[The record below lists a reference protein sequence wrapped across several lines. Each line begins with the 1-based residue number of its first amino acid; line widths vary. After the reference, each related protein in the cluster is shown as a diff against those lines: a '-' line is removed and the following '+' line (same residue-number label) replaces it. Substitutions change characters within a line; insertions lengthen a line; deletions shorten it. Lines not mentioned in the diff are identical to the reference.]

1 MSLWSPADA
10 NFEFL
15 IDSEVRRSVSKML
28 TNFGI
33 GTPGDPITFAV
44 IKNAMDAIVDE
55 VAYTVIRTARSEIVK
70 DVMDYSAAICDA
82 EGEMVAQAKTIA
94 QHLGAI
100 PEAIA
105 AVQRTWSGRLQ
116 NGDAVIM
123 NDPYCGGMHLP
134 DVFMFFPIF
143 DGTEILAWS
152 VVICH
157 HTDVGGRVPGSNA
170 ADSTEIYQEGLRIP
184 PLKLFHG
191 GVIDETLE
199 ALIGLNV
206 RVPDRVIG
214 DLRAQYAACQVGAR
228 EIGRLVER
236 YGAAQI
242 RAYLAALLDYAERM
256 TRAEVATWP
265 QGTYRF
271 TDHIDSDGLSDE
283 PVPLAAA
290 LTVRSDGTLKV
301 DWEGSSKQVRA
312 AINSTLSFTKSNT
325 FLSVRCALRGDI
337 PNNAGVFRCIEVT
350 APEGSVLNPLPPAP
364 VAARALTG
372 YRVVDVMFGALA
384 QIVPDIIPAAGE
396 GGNTVVCL
404 GGRHA
409 DNHPFILVDMISG
422 AWGGRPDQ
430 DGIDAITNPSQN
442 LSNTPVEV
450 LERQHPVRIEE
461 YGFVADSGGP
471 GRFRGG
477 LGLRRSYRLLAD
489 EAVLQLRADRL
500 RFAPYGLNGG
510 EVGGR
515 AANWLGEG
523 KAMRAI
529 PGKVTTIM
537 RRGELLTH
545 HQAGGGGHGD
555 PFTRAPEAV
564 ARDVWNGKVTV
575 AAARAHYGV
584 AVDASGVLD
593 PAETA
598 KLRSGRTSG

>member
-1 MSLWSPADA
+1 MSEAADP
-10 NFEFL
+10 F
-15 IDSEVRRSVSKML
+15 S
-28 TNFGI
+28 
-33 GTPGDPITFAV
+33 DPITFAV

-82 EGEMVAQAKTIA
+82 KGEMVAQAKTIA

-100 PEAIA
+100 PEAMT
-105 AVQRTWSGRLQ
+105 AVQTKWGGRLRP
-116 NGDAVIM
+116 GDAVIM
-123 NDPYCGGMHLP
+123 NDPYSGGMHLP
-134 DVFMFFPIF
+134 DIFMFFPIF
-143 DGTEILAWS
+143 DGADILAWS

-184 PLKLFHG
+184 PLKLFHA
-191 GVIDETLE
+191 GVMDETLE
-199 ALIGLNV
+199 AVIALNV
-206 RVPDRVIG
+206 RVPDRVVG

-228 EIGRLVER
+228 EIGRLVTR
-236 YGAAQI
+236 YGADQM
-242 RAYLAALLDYAERM
+242 RGYFAALLDYAERM
-256 TRAEVATWP
+256 ARAEIATWP
-265 QGTYRF
+265 KGTYRF
-271 TDHIDSDGLSDE
+271 TDHIDCDGMSDD
-283 PVPLAAA
+283 PVPLTVAI
-290 LTVRSDGTLKV
+290 TVRGDGTLTV
-301 DWEGSSKQVRA
+301 DWEGTSRQVRA

-337 PNNAGVFRCIEVT
+337 PNNAGVFRCVEVT
-350 APEGSVLNPLPPAP
+350 APLGSVLNPISPAP

-372 YRVVDVMFGALA
+372 YRVMDTMFGALA
-384 QIVPDIIPAAGE
+384 QIVPHIVPAAGE

-404 GGRHA
+404 GGRHP
-409 DNHPFILVDMISG
+409 DNRPFIIVDMISG
-422 AWGGRPDQ
+422 CWGGRPDK
-430 DGIDAITNPSQN
+430 DGVEAITNPSQN

-450 LERQHPVRIEE
+450 LERQHPVRIED
-461 YGFVADSGGP
+461 YSLVPDSGGA

-510 EVGGR
+510 EPGGVSG
-515 AANWLGEG
+515 NWLGEG
-523 KAMRAI
+523 DDKRAI
-529 PGKVTTIM
+529 PGKITMTM

-555 PFTRAPEAV
+555 AVARDPESV

-575 AAARAHYGV
+575 AAAREYYGV
-584 AVDASGVLD
+584 AVDASGMVD
-593 PAETA
+593 ATETER
-598 KLRSGRTSG
+598 LRSSRCRYGK

>member
-1 MSLWSPADA
+1 MPEVSTSLD
-10 NFEFL
+10 
-15 IDSEVRRSVSKML
+15 
-28 TNFGI
+28 
-33 GTPGDPITFAV
+33 DPITFAV

-82 EGEMVAQAKTIA
+82 KGEMVAQAKTIA

-100 PEAIA
+100 PEAMA
-105 AVQRTWSGRLQ
+105 AVQAKWGGRLRS
-116 NGDAVIM
+116 GDAVIM
-123 NDPYCGGMHLP
+123 NDPYSGGMHLP
-134 DVFMFFPIF
+134 DIFMFFPIF
-143 DGTEILAWS
+143 NGEEILAWS

-184 PLKLFHG
+184 PLRLFLA
-191 GVIDETLE
+191 GVMDDTLE

-228 EIGRLVER
+228 EIGRLVKR
-236 YGAAQI
+236 YGADRI

-256 TRAEVATWP
+256 ARAEIATWP
-265 QGTYRF
+265 KGTYRF
-271 TDHIDSDGLSDE
+271 KDYIDSDGLSED
-283 PVPLAAA
+283 PVPLTVVV
-290 LTVRSDGTLKV
+290 TVRDGGTLKV
-301 DWEGSSKQVRA
+301 DWEGSSRQVRA

-350 APEGSVLNPLPPAP
+350 APEGSVLNPISPAP

-372 YRVVDVMFGALA
+372 YRVMDTMFGALA
-384 QIVPDIIPAAGE
+384 QIVPRIIPAAGE

-404 GGRHA
+404 GGRNP
-409 DNHPFILVDMISG
+409 DNQPFIIVDMISG
-422 AWGGRPDQ
+422 CWGGRPDQ
-430 DGIDAITNPSQN
+430 DGIEAITNPSQN

-450 LERQHPVRIEE
+450 LERQHPVRIED
-461 YGFVADSGGP
+461 YGLVPDSGGA

-477 LGLRRSYRLLAD
+477 LGLRRSYRLIAE

-510 EVGGR
+510 EPGAVSG
-515 AANWLGEG
+515 NWLGEG
-523 KAMRAI
+523 RATRSI
-529 PGKVTTIM
+529 AGKVTTIM
-537 RRGELLTH
+537 RRDELLTH

-564 ARDVWNGKVTV
+564 ARDVWNGKVTIS
-575 AAARAHYGV
+575 AARTRYGV
-584 AVDASGVLD
+584 AVDAGGTLD
-593 PAETA
+593 VSETA
-598 KLRSGRTSG
+598 RLRAARDK